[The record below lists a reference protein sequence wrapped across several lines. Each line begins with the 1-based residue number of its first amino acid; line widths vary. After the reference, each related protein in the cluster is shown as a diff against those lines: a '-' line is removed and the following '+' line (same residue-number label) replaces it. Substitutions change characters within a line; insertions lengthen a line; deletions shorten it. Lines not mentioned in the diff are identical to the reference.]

1 MEEVFYHFTLSL
13 ADDEYKE
20 KSSSS
25 FIASFCADVRMD
37 LKQQLQRSMRELVT
51 QYASFV
57 SSVCS
62 SLIKN
67 HVSPEILSS
76 FLLDIPA
83 FLSDERGR
91 QRGLVLLSDVREQLE
106 SAVTIYN
113 VIDTL
118 SIEHASYLNCEI
130 YQSIVGEF
138 GTQKDHDKMN
148 NYFLHRQD
156 YIDRHKLLEYLELHP
171 SRRGTDVT
179 DKLFLRL
186 SFDMTMRISQL
197 LDWRA
202 SFGAVLGLWGTTFR
216 MYGIDEGKDSV
227 IIIFLVP
234 VTIAKEVFPGL
245 KLTAQQITEL
255 RALSVLWMKYCDF
268 EFDLTGGDGG
278 ESCRGD
284 AIEST
289 ETAGDEN
296 KPSSSEQGELH
307 ELQTQ

>member
-1 MEEVFYHFTLSL
+1 
-13 ADDEYKE
+13 
-20 KSSSS
+20 
-25 FIASFCADVRMD
+25 MD

-57 SSVCS
+57 SRVCS

-83 FLSDERGR
+83 FQSDERGR

-106 SAVTIYN
+106 NAVTIYN

-118 SIEHASYLNCEI
+118 SVEHASYLNCEI

-138 GTQKDHDKMN
+138 GTQMDHDKMN

-171 SRRGTDVT
+171 SRKGIDITN
-179 DKLFLRL
+179 KLFLRL

-197 LDWRA
+197 LDWRT

-216 MYGIDEGKDSV
+216 MYGVEEGTDSV
-227 IIIFLVP
+227 VIIFLVP
-234 VTIAKEVFPGL
+234 VAIAKELFPEL
-245 KLTAQQITEL
+245 KLTAQQIMEL
-255 RALSVLWMKYCDF
+255 RALSVLSMRYCDF
-268 EFDLTGGDGG
+268 EFDLTAGSDARGCTGEAATGGTEAAGG
-278 ESCRGD
+278 E
-284 AIEST
+284 E
-289 ETAGDEN
+289 
-296 KPSSSEQGELH
+296 KPSSSKQGELH